1 MGQTTRISQ
10 QSDHGWKMKDP
21 NGIGLGC
28 LCVVTAIDIE
38 FNTAARLLADRSI
51 SSENRMRICR
61 GFFGDRRITVLK
73 SELGAI
79 GFAQRLA
86 NHLKH
91 NAYDALIVIGL
102 AGALDPH
109 LRTGDAVVLDLCYE
123 AHPAAAESN
132 SREKRPAREKNASI
146 VCDTRVSKFVIET
159 LRASGLS
166 CFPGAGVTV
175 DRVITRAKDKAA
187 IGARYQAVA
196 VDMETYSI
204 LKVCEMFSLST
215 AALRIISDEADSDLP
230 DFNRA
235 VGSQGQMVNWRLAWV
250 MVRNPID
257 SMRFLLNLRSVTK
270 ALKINLEA
278 VLSA

>member
-1 MGQTTRISQ
+1 
-10 QSDHGWKMKDP
+10 MKGP
-21 NGIGLGC
+21 NGISLGC

-38 FNTAARLLADRSI
+38 FNTAARLLTDSHV
-51 SSENRMRICR
+51 SSEDQMRICR
-61 GFFGDRRITVLK
+61 GYFGDRRITVLK

-91 NAYDALIVIGL
+91 NSYDALIVTGL
-102 AGALDPH
+102 AGALDPQ
-109 LRTGDAVVLDLCYE
+109 LKTGDAVVFDICYR
-123 AHPAAAESN
+123 AHTNAAELN

-146 VCDTRVSKFVIET
+146 ICDTGISKYVIET

-175 DRVITRAKDKAA
+175 DRIITRAKDKVT
-187 IGARYQAVA
+187 IGARYRAVA
-196 VDMETYSI
+196 VDMETYCI
-204 LKVCEMFSLST
+204 LKVCEKFGLST
-215 AALRIISDEADSDLP
+215 AALRIISDDADSDLP

-235 VGSQGQMVNWRLAWV
+235 VGSHGRMVNWRMALV
-250 MVRNPID
+250 MVMNPID
-257 SMRFLLNLRSVTK
+257 SMRFLLNLRTVTK

-278 VLSA
+278 VFSA